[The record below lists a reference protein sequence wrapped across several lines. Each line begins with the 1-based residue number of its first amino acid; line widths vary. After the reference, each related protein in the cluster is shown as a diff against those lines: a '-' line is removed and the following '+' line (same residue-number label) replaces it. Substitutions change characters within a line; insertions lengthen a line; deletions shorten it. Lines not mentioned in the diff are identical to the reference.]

1 MSPLFRLALAAAAG
15 YIANRKAAS
24 FETETTIESSDGRTT
39 QKVQRF
45 NARGRFFIG
54 LGVALAVWW
63 AIPEVVGR
71 ERSKLA
77 GAARR
82 MLAAAPDDDD
92 SEDCGCGG

>member
-24 FETETTIESSDGRTT
+24 YEVTSSAPNPDGVVGAT
-39 QKVQRF
+39 KVQRF

-71 ERSKLA
+71 GRSKLA

-82 MLAAAPDDDD
+82 MLAAAPDDDP
-92 SEDCGCGG
+92 EDCGCEG

>member
-24 FETETTIESSDGRTT
+24 YEVTTTGNGDTAPT
-39 QKVQRF
+39 KTQRF

-82 MLAAAPDDDD
+82 MLAAAPDDDE
-92 SEDCGCGG
+92 EDCGCGG